1 MKNKQA
7 KFFRKYRAA
16 LRQHLE
22 DLGECDSGHSHKL
35 GREAMEAGL
44 QTLDLA
50 RFHEQ
55 AVLQLVAPGFSSMTR
70 TKMVKRAGKFFAE
83 LIKPIELTHRV
94 AREANVFLSRIN
106 DALSQRTL
114 ELAASNLELK
124 KEILQRK
131 EVEKALRT
139 SERHYTLLLEQSRE
153 MQDQLRL
160 LSHQVLSAQEDER
173 KKISRELHDEIAQT
187 LAGINVRLGAL
198 KAEAGVHGHGFQ
210 AKIDHTQR
218 LVEKSVEIV
227 HRFARELRP
236 TLLDDLGLIPALH
249 AFVKTFT
256 EDTGISVRL
265 TVFAAVE
272 ELDNARRTVLY
283 RVAQE
288 ALTNVVRHAQAH
300 NVIINIQKLSDNV
313 CMTITDNGKC
323 PKMDPMLKAK
333 RGKRLGLIGMR
344 ERLEMVSGSFDI
356 QCIEGKGTT
365 VRAEVPMD
373 NGRNGNGKIDHRR
386 LGSIT
391 RSKVKS

>member
-1 MKNKQA
+1 MKTKQA
-7 KFFRKYRAA
+7 NFFRKYRAA

-22 DLGECDSGHSHKL
+22 KRGECDSGHSHKL
-35 GREAMEAGL
+35 GREAMAAGL

-50 RFHEQ
+50 RFHEE
-55 AVLQLVAPGFSSMTR
+55 AVLQLVAPSFSSMNR
-70 TKMVKRAGKFFAE
+70 AKMVKRAGKFFAE

-106 DALSQRTL
+106 DALSERTL
-114 ELAASNLELK
+114 ELATSNLELK

-139 SERHYTLLLEQSRE
+139 SERHYSVLLEQSRD

-198 KAEAGVHGHGFQ
+198 KAESGVHGQGFQ

-218 LVEKSVEIV
+218 LVEKSVDIV

-256 EDTGISVRL
+256 EETGIRVRL
-265 TVFAAVE
+265 TVFAGVE

-288 ALTNVVRHAQAH
+288 ALTNVVRHAHAP
-300 NVIINIQKLSDNV
+300 NVIINIQKLAENA

-344 ERLEMVSGSFDI
+344 ERLEMVGGSFHI
-356 QCIEGKGTT
+356 QSVEGKGTT

-373 NGRNGNGKIDHRR
+373 NGNGKIDRR
-386 LGSIT
+386 SRGSIT
-391 RSKVKS
+391 PRK